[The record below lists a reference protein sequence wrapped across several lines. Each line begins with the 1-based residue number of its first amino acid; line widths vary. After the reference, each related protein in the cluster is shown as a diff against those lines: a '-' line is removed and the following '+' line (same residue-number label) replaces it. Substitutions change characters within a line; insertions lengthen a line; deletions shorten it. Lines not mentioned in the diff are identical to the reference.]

1 MSQYKLIYIYHN
13 ADEHECKNT
22 RYELEKKSLRL
33 HAEKA
38 KGMLRSLEVQA
49 DIAAEDAD
57 CERSKVKS
65 SSEVET
71 VEAVSEASDETQQ
84 KEESEEKARVG

>member
-1 MSQYKLIYIYHN
+1 
-13 ADEHECKNT
+13 
-22 RYELEKKSLRL
+22 
-33 HAEKA
+33 
-38 KGMLRSLEVQA
+38 MLRSLVVQA

-71 VEAVSEASDETQQ
+71 VEGVSEASDVTQQ
-84 KEESEEKARVG
+84 KEESEEKSCVGCGGESTSDEREMHAGQKKKRPS

>member
-1 MSQYKLIYIYHN
+1 
-13 ADEHECKNT
+13 
-22 RYELEKKSLRL
+22 
-33 HAEKA
+33 
-38 KGMLRSLEVQA
+38 MLRSLEVQA

-71 VEAVSEASDETQQ
+71 VEAVSEAPDETQQ
-84 KEESEEKARVG
+84 KEESEEKSCVSCEEVSTSDERETHAGQNRKRPS